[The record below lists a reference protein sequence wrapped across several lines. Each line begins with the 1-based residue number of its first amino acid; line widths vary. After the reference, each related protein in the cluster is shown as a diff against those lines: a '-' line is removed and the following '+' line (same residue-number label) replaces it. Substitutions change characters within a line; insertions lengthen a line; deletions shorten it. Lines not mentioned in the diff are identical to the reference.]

1 MKIWE
6 ILKREN
12 IGKKYKTKIYGAEE
26 VVTVGY
32 DCNSD
37 SWLTIKRVGNNGIRF
52 PLSQI
57 YLGCILEMDF
67 EEKQ

>member
-12 IGKKYKTKIYGAEE
+12 IGKKYKTKIYGIEE
-26 VVTVGY
+26 VLKVGY
-32 DCNSD
+32 DKNSN
-37 SWLTIKRVGNNGIRF
+37 SFLTLKRSKQDRCLEF
-52 PLSQI
+52 PLSSI

-67 EEKQ
+67 EEV